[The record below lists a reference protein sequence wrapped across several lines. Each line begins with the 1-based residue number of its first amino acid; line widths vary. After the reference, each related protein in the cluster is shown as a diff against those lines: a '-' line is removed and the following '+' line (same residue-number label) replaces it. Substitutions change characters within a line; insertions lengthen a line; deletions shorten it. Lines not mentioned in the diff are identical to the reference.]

1 MGASESVPAGAGE
14 ADDGAGADAGARV
27 RPSAL
32 VVCGP
37 SGVGKGTLVRGLL
50 ETAPDDFG
58 FSVSHTTRPP
68 RPGEKDGDHYH
79 FVSAAEFEAA
89 AAAGEFLEHAH
100 VHGNQY
106 GTSLEAAGAVAAE
119 GRCCVLDIDVQGA
132 RAVRAS
138 GLPAIFVFV
147 APPSQEELERRI
159 RNRATETEEAIVTR
173 ISAAREE
180 LQSVN
185 EPGLFDFIIVNDDLE
200 AAQEQFM
207 QVAQMALAGQD
218 PAEAEEGGLLQ
229 PPSGSAP
236 SNETNGAAEV
246 AAEGVPPEGP
256 GEAAESEDS
265 AEAAAADGPGPSLE
279 KVWADVQAGS
289 THSATT
295 ASPAEQSMDWAQKVA
310 VVTGASSGIGWSTVT
325 ELLQS
330 NVRVVAIARRR
341 EQLEK
346 LQAEVLSLGIQRDSF
361 LPIVLDVTKEAEV
374 RALPK
379 IINKRWPD
387 SGIDIL
393 VNNAGVRSSDA
404 SLTDGS
410 TASWVEMLSTNVLAV
425 AMMQREAVADMERRA
440 VQGHIITIGQLAD
453 AGGTGGHG
461 FYHATKAA
469 AASLTEGM
477 HREITERGL
486 PVRVTL
492 ISPSRV
498 STSLGGSEVLPAP
511 ELDASDVAAAV
522 LWCLAA
528 PPHVDVSRIDLRA
541 GI

>member
-236 SNETNGAAEV
+236 SNETDGAAEV

>member
-14 ADDGAGADAGARV
+14 AGDGAGADAGARV

-498 STSLGGSEVLPAP
+498 STSLGGSEALPAP